1 MLPLLT
7 VFGLLM
13 AINPACGF
21 ISRSSSFLVST
32 SPKWRHANVHASAQ
46 QPIHN
51 KHKVIFVLGG
61 PGSGKG
67 TQCAKLVDEFGF
79 THLSAGELLRSA
91 RASGTEHGQMI
102 DDFIKQGKIVPV
114 AVSLGLLKSAMDT
127 TVEPMKPMVTS
138 SIFLV
143 DGFPR
148 NADNVQGWNEF
159 MAECADV
166 LCVLFMDCSQEEQE
180 KRVLSR
186 GLTSGRTDD
195 NLASARKRFATYEL
209 ETLPVVELYGEL
221 GLLRSI
227 SAEAD
232 PHSVYAAT
240 RDAVL
245 PFLK

>member
-1 MLPLLT
+1 
-7 VFGLLM
+7 M
-13 AINPACGF
+13 AITPARGF
-21 ISRSSSFLVST
+21 ISRSSSFLVATSST
-32 SPKWRHANVHASAQ
+32 RRLTNLRASAQ
-46 QPIHN
+46 QPIHY

-67 TQCAKLVDEFGF
+67 TQCAKLVDEFGL

-102 DDFIKQGKIVPV
+102 DEFIKQGKIVPV
-114 AVSLGLLKSAMDT
+114 AVSLGLLKSAMDKTST
-127 TVEPMKPMVTS
+127 TKTKETA

-148 NADNVQGWNEF
+148 NADNVQGWNEL
-159 MAECADV
+159 MAESADV
-166 LCVLFMDCSQEEQE
+166 LCVLFMDCSQENQE

-195 NLASARKRFATYEL
+195 NLASARKRFATYEM

-232 PHSVYAAT
+232 PDSVYAAT
-240 RDAVL
+240 RGAVL

>member
-1 MLPLLT
+1 MGITPAFGLSSRCNKLLT
-7 VFGLLM
+7 VS
-13 AINPACGF
+13 APARRLS
-21 ISRSSSFLVST
+21 ILHAT
-32 SPKWRHANVHASAQ
+32 SEQTVP
-46 QPIHN
+46 N
-51 KHKVIFVLGG
+51 KHKVMFVLGG

-102 DDFIKQGKIVPV
+102 DDYIKEGKIVPV
-114 AVSLGLLKSAMDT
+114 GVSLGLLKTAMDT
-127 TVEPMKPMVTS
+127 MSNIETKGTS
-138 SIFLV
+138 PIFLV

-148 NADNVQGWNEF
+148 NADNVNGWNEI
-159 MAECADV
+159 MSGSADV
-166 LCVLFMDCSQEEQE
+166 LCVLFMDCTREHQE
-180 KRVLSR
+180 KRVLLR

-195 NLASARKRFATYEL
+195 NLASARKRFETYEA
-209 ETLPVVELYGEL
+209 ETLPVVEVYRKL

-232 PHSVYAAT
+232 PESVYEAT
-240 RDAVL
+240 REAVL